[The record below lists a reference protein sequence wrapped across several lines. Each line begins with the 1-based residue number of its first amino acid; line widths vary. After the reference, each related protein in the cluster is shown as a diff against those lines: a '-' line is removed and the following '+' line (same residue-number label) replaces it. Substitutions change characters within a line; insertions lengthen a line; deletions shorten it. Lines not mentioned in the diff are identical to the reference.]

1 MPVKVLDTVVM
12 KADLPSHGLKRGDVG
27 AVVQV
32 YSPDAI
38 EVEFVTASGH
48 TQAVVTL
55 RVDEV
60 RPVGPRD
67 ILAVRQLDA
76 A

>member
-1 MPVKVLDTVVM
+1 M
-12 KADLPSHGLKRGDVG
+12 KADLPSYGLKGGDVG

-32 YSPDAI
+32 YSPEAI
-38 EVEFVTASGH
+38 EVEFVTAAGR

-55 RVDEV
+55 RTEQV

>member
-1 MPVKVLDTVVM
+1 MTLKILDTVVM
-12 KADLPSHGLKRGDVG
+12 RADLPSYGLKSGDIG

-32 YSPDAI
+32 YAPDAI
-38 EVEFVTASGH
+38 EVEFVTAAGR
-48 TQAVVTL
+48 TQAVITL
-55 RVDEV
+55 RTHQV